1 MSKLTLTKQEAI
13 NLFRDSNEKGQ
24 KLLVDKFGL
33 ETFNKNWKD
42 IKSFED
48 ACQDQGVEPEEVI
61 PFAVATTADQK
72 SINAYA
78 KLVVICRAIN
88 ENKEANWDDSN
99 ETKYYPWF
107 DMRSG
112 SRFSYSDYVY
122 RGTDAGVGSRLSF
135 RTREKAEFAGNQFS
149 DIYKEFMK

>member
-13 NLFRDSNEKGQ
+13 NLFRDSNEKGR

-78 KLVVICRAIN
+78 KLIVICRAIN
-88 ENKEANWDDSN
+88 ENKEPNWDDSN
-99 ETKYYPWF
+99 EYKYYPYF

-112 SRFSYSDYVY
+112 SGFSNARYDRWGAS
-122 RGTDAGVGSRLSF
+122 ASVGSRLSF
-135 RTREKAEFAGNQFS
+135 RTREKAEYAGTQFL

>member
-48 ACQDQGVEPEEVI
+48 ACEDQGVEPETII
-61 PFAVATTADQK
+61 PFKSPVNADQK
-72 SINAYA
+72 SINAHA
-78 KLVVICRAIN
+78 KLIVICRAIN
-88 ENKEANWDDSN
+88 ENKEPNWDDSN
-99 ETKYYPWF
+99 EAKYYPYF

-112 SRFSYSDYVY
+112 VGFSFSLSDVWYT
-122 RGTDAGVGSRLSF
+122 RTGVGSRLSF
-135 RTREKAEFAGNQFS
+135 RTREKAEYAANQFL
-149 DIYKEFMK
+149 DIYKEFIK